1 MAAIG
6 SDSEHVQNDQ
16 PQRRSQT
23 TYRNMTTYQISRK
36 GGCSPCSLPC
46 RVGNPRVIGE
56 RETQGADAVLS
67 GVYDQP
73 VRFAA
78 RLAAADVRRAGGATR
93 HTRKALRAGVAWWRA
108 GAPNSAGAAA
118 AARSSVF
125 GLLWSDDPAQAA
137 WEAAVS
143 ATVTH
148 GPSGGDRRR
157 HRACRDREGPARQAV
172 AGRCGRHL
180 RRIPAGLHLRRHLVL
195 MADIQQFDSRC
206 LSCQALKGQ
215 LHIGETLELNLKS
228 QAPFNTCVPLG
239 I

>member
-1 MAAIG
+1 
-6 SDSEHVQNDQ
+6 
-16 PQRRSQT
+16 
-23 TYRNMTTYQISRK
+23 MTTYQIFRK

-46 RVGNPRVIGE
+46 RVGNPQVIGK

-67 GVYDQP
+67 GIYDHP

-78 RLAAADVRRAGGATR
+78 RLAAADVRGAGGGTR

-108 GAPNSAGAAA
+108 GAPNSAGAAG

-125 GLLWSDDPAQAA
+125 GLLWSDDPARAA

-148 GPSGGDRRR
+148 GPSGRDHRR
-157 HRACRDREGPARQAV
+157 HRACRNREGPARQAV

-180 RRIPAGLHLRRHLVL
+180 RRIPAGLHLWRQLVL
-195 MADIQQFDSRC
+195 MADIQQFDSRS
-206 LSCQALKGQ
+206 LAIQGLEGQ
-215 LHIGETLELNLKS
+215 LHIGETLELDLKS
-228 QAPFNTCVPLG
+228 QALFDSGVPLG
-239 I
+239 IYRGFRV